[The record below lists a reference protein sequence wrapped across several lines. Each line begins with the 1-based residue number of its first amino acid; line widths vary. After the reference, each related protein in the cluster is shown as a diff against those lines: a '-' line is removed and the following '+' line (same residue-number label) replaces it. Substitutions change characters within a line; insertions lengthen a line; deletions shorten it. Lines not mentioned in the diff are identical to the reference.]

1 MGDKRRYFYVSEE
14 NEFMREAKKVAES
27 KSLDREWPTGVVVV
41 KDGSIIG
48 RGANGS
54 EYHLQHGCERK
65 RLGIATGER
74 YDLCEGCD
82 PKNHGEPRAIRDAG
96 DARGADVYMW
106 GHWWCCEPCRQ
117 AMIDAG
123 INKVYLMKGIYERF
137 SQNRNF
143 RAD

>member
-41 KDGSIIG
+41 KNGSIVG

-65 RLGIATGER
+65 RLGVPTGER

-106 GHWWCCEPCRQ
+106 GHWWCCEPCWEK
-117 AMIDAG
+117 MIDAG